1 MKIKLPTNK
10 EFLIWSM
17 LNGDH
22 ALAENVKLLNHSLV
36 ENPNFSLK
44 LENKLRKQVFDS
56 KRGYISEMMKNS
68 AINIAEFKFE
78 ELMGFESCYSNISF
92 ETFLDNYKLSIKK
105 RKGFKI
111 VRKVKEDIEKSFEAI
126 QDVEK
131 RMKALSKWFE
141 SNEITTPKLKDVSS
155 SKVLNSKNIWVATN
169 RIIVCKTNA
178 GLIKIIDGTHRLLSY
193 GILKEKKKIKLENLY
208 GFYFE
213 EMDKENE

>member
-22 ALAENVKLLNHSLV
+22 ALIENAKLLNSLLI
-36 ENPNFSLK
+36 ENPNFSSK

-56 KRGYISEMMKNS
+56 KRGYISEMTKNS

-92 ETFLDNYKLSIKK
+92 ETFLDNYKLSSKK

-111 VRKVKEDIEKSFEAI
+111 VRKDRKS
-126 QDVEK
+126 V
-131 RMKALSKWFE
+131 
-141 SNEITTPKLKDVSS
+141 V
-155 SKVLNSKNIWVATN
+155 
-169 RIIVCKTNA
+169 
-178 GLIKIIDGTHRLLSY
+178 
-193 GILKEKKKIKLENLY
+193 
-208 GFYFE
+208 
-213 EMDKENE
+213 